1 MKVRTTL
8 GIVRE
13 SCTSALVGFGSE
25 SRSHS
30 REAQQQELRVVQ
42 INLHHCRAAAAE
54 LLLSLTKTEVDI
66 ALVQEPYLHKNRVSG
81 LNDGRYSIFSASNGE
96 KVRSCIV
103 AKKSLNLI
111 QLYNY
116 SDGDTTVV
124 RLEVGSGRALVLASV
139 YMPYEE
145 PNPPGI
151 LLRKLVEETMSKA
164 NLIVGCDAN
173 AHHFHWGSSDTNS
186 RATTNWY
193 PVEHTL
199 TRHHITTIKS
209 IDAISIITT
218 LTQPTS
224 HIHQQKSPHT
234 SSHHHTLTAWKV
246 ARMVPVPKCSESY
259 DVSNLRPISILPIMS
274 KIVEHI
280 IKDAN
285 VEFLDDRICL
295 SSSQNGFR
303 GERSTTMHLLH
314 LTYFRDVFYGSEVGI
329 LVGLD
334 LSKLI
339 ET

>member
-1 MKVRTTL
+1 MGATL
-8 GIVRE
+8 Y
-13 SCTSALVGFGSE
+13 S
-25 SRSHS
+25 
-30 REAQQQELRVVQ
+30 
-42 INLHHCRAAAAE
+42 LHQMER
-54 LLLSLTKTEVDI
+54 
-66 ALVQEPYLHKNRVSG
+66 
-81 LNDGRYSIFSASNGE
+81 
-96 KVRSCIV
+96 
-103 AKKSLNLI
+103 
-111 QLYNY
+111 

-234 SSHHHTLTAWKV
+234 SSHHHTLTVIITHRNTCRTTKQQTTSTI
-246 ARMVPVPKCSESY
+246 PT
-259 DVSNLRPISILPIMS
+259 ISDHNIT
-274 KIVEHI
+274 
-280 IKDAN
+280 
-285 VEFLDDRICL
+285 
-295 SSSQNGFR
+295 G
-303 GERSTTMHLLH
+303 
-314 LTYFRDVFYGSEVGI
+314 
-329 LVGLD
+329 
-334 LSKLI
+334 
-339 ET
+339 